1 MFHITDKKEGEGE
14 ESGDNVT
21 EEGKKDDKS
30 KKTDKADKKK
40 EEKKVKKEPKKPKI
54 ETFKE
59 PLEFEMTLS
68 DLINMTAEKKT
79 ASKEKLEALTA
90 HDRAK
95 KARYYLSSFSYVL
108 SVFLTPPALP
118 GVPLVRFHVC
128 PLTP

>member
-14 ESGDNVT
+14 ESGDNKT
-21 EEGKKDDKS
+21 EEGKKDEKS

-95 KARYYLSSFSYVL
+95 KARYYFSSFLCFVCFSN
-108 SVFLTPPALP
+108 P
-118 GVPLVRFHVC
+118 GVVAWL
-128 PLTP
+128 